1 MSIVIKSLAGPFLTK
16 VTYPD
21 LNYQGKTLMTPDQME
36 ACAERA
42 YEILAANSGERT
54 TWAAS
59 RNKGMWLDA
68 VRDHHLHPDAI
79 VRKGGGNQME
89 WCIQQAYEEMQSETT
104 AEAAPLVV
112 PPSTK
117 KGIKSK

>member
-1 MSIVIKSLAGPFLTK
+1 
-16 VTYPD
+16 
-21 LNYQGKTLMTPDQME
+21 MTPDQME

-54 TWAAS
+54 PWAAS
-59 RNKGMWLDA
+59 RNKGMWLGA

-79 VRKGGGNQME
+79 VRKGGGNQVE
-89 WCIQQAYEEMQSETT
+89 WCVQQAYEEMQSETT

-112 PPSTK
+112 PPPSK
-117 KGIKSK
+117 KGNKGK